1 MAVQR
6 EVWLNMIEQNLFDDL
21 LTKVQGAL
29 KDDSAFIYS
38 GGGVLLSTYL
48 MPALLQV
55 LRKVILL
62 ILYLRLNVQMQITIT
77 H

>member
-38 GGGVLLSTYL
+38 GTIVTG
-48 MPALLQV
+48 
-55 LRKVILL
+55 K
-62 ILYLRLNVQMQITIT
+62 QIGRA
-77 H
+77 HV